1 MIYRDG
7 EPTTFLT
14 IAASKEGI
22 HKLMWVFN
30 ASKIA
35 AFLDSRSRF
44 AVALGSAPGL
54 WSRQRDEE
62 AWGEQRRLPTEPDGG
77 SHGQDT

>member
-7 EPTTFLT
+7 EPITFLT

-44 AVALGSAPGL
+44 AVALGSAPG
-54 WSRQRDEE
+54 SVAPRQGDEE
-62 AWGEQRRLPTEPDGG
+62 AWGRTTKAPD
-77 SHGQDT
+77 